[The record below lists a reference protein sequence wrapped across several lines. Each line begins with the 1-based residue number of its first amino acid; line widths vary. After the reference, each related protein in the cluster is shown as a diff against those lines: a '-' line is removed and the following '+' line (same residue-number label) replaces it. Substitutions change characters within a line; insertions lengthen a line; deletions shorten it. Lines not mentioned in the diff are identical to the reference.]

1 MNDPIIENEADREIG
16 DAAPPPSTQKEER
29 PPERFGVNLNVV
41 ETRDM
46 TGLRTSP
53 RLRRLMRKQDDPEPQ
68 ES

>member
-41 ETRDM
+41 ETR
-46 TGLRTSP
+46 
-53 RLRRLMRKQDDPEPQ
+53 
-68 ES
+68 